1 MNTFKHL
8 FLLFLLP
15 LWAFTLAH
23 KYYVSVTQIDFMPE
37 KQSVQITSRIFIDD
51 LENLLRERYDKKITL
66 AIKNEMPTTDRVIER
81 YLKEKIKIKINGN
94 SVNLNYIGKEYDTDI
109 VKCYLE
115 IEGIKTIETIE
126 ISNQVLFDMF
136 DDQQNI
142 IKTNINKRQKS
153 FNLISQ
159 NSSNLL
165 TFN

>member
-1 MNTFKHL
+1 MLRKSIL
-8 FLLFLLP
+8 CQ
-15 LWAFTLAH
+15 
-23 KYYVSVTQIDFMPE
+23 K